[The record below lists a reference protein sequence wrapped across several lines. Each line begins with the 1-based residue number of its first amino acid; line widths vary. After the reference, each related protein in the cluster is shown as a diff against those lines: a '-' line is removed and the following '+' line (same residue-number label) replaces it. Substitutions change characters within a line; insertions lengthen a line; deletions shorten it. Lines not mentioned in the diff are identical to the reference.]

1 MSSVSRGAAPT
12 PPARSYSP
20 RAGWTTGTTS
30 ESPTTPSFPTLA
42 GEGCSRIH
50 AWYSSGIVRW
60 VLIVFGGLPATG
72 KTTLSRLVAQ
82 DLSATCLRID
92 MIEAAMWR
100 SGIAPEQPTGLAAY
114 VVANALA
121 DAQLSLGGTVV
132 VDAVNPVEEARAAWR
147 GLAARH
153 GVRLRLCEVV
163 CSDRDE
169 HRRRVEKRESDL
181 AGLKVPTWDD
191 VIKRE
196 YEPWT
201 EPRLIVDTVQS
212 RAECLTAVFTYIGR
226 R

>member
-1 MSSVSRGAAPT
+1 M
-12 PPARSYSP
+12 
-20 RAGWTTGTTS
+20 
-30 ESPTTPSFPTLA
+30 
-42 GEGCSRIH
+42 
-50 AWYSSGIVRW
+50 
-60 VLIVFGGLPATG
+60 LIVFGGLPATG

-82 DLSATCLRID
+82 DLPATWLRID

-100 SGIAPEQPTGLAAY
+100 SGIAREEPTGLAAY

-121 DAQLSLGGTVV
+121 DAQLSLGATVV
-132 VDAVNPVEEARAAWR
+132 VDAVNPVEEARRGWR
-147 GLAARH
+147 ELTARH

-181 AGLKVPTWDD
+181 DGLKVPTWDD

-201 EPRLIVDTVQS
+201 EPRLTVDTVHS
-212 RAECLTAVFTYIGR
+212 RAECLTAVFTYIERG
-226 R
+226 

>member
-1 MSSVSRGAAPT
+1 MLIR
-12 PPARSYSP
+12 
-20 RAGWTTGTTS
+20 
-30 ESPTTPSFPTLA
+30 
-42 GEGCSRIH
+42 H
-50 AWYSSGIVRW
+50 SGR

-82 DLSATCLRID
+82 DLSATWLRID
-92 MIEAAMWR
+92 AIEAAMLR
-100 SGIAPEQPTGLAAY
+100 SGIAREEPTGLAAY
-114 VVANALA
+114 VVANVIAG
-121 DAQLSLGGTVV
+121 AQLSLRTTVV
-132 VDAVNPVEEARAAWR
+132 VDAVNPVEEARRAWR
-147 GLAARH
+147 DLAACH

-181 AGLKVPTWDD
+181 DGLKLPTWDD

-212 RAECLTAVFTYIGR
+212 RAECLTAVFAYIGQR
-226 R
+226 